1 MFLVHLYSDPYGGML
16 AETFK
21 VNPVYCAYFTTVEQ
35 LNSETGMSLA
45 HPSYPTL

>member
-21 VNPVYCAYFTTVEQ
+21 VNPVYCAHITTVEQ
-35 LNSETGMSLA
+35 LNSETEIESD
-45 HPSYPTL
+45 PSYPTL